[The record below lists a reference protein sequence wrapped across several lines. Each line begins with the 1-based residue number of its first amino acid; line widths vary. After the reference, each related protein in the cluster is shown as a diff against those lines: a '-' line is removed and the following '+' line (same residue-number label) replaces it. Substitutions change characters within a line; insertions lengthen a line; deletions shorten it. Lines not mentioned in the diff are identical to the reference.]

1 MRNSLSNYII
11 AFFAVLISISLGIF
25 TGIDEVRNGIILS
38 FIIHWILFI
47 PAYIFKTEKF
57 YDLTGSVS
65 YITILLY
72 VLISS
77 NGVKLNHSWN
87 FNDFENWIA
96 SGNLGNI
103 ILTSLIILWTI
114 RLGTFL
120 FLRIKKAGEDKR
132 FREIKKSFSWF
143 FMAFTISGMWVS
155 ICTICALTGI
165 SNGIKLTGVTYA
177 GILTFII
184 GITIE
189 IISDNQKT
197 NFRKI
202 EDNKDRFITT
212 GLWKYSRH
220 PNYLGEIILWTGVAT
235 ISYSSLEV
243 YQMFTL
249 ISPIFTYLLLV
260 HVSGINLLEKSGE
273 KKWGHLDEYKVYK
286 EKTPRL
292 FLFF

>member
-1 MRNSLSNYII
+1 MKNSLLNYII
-11 AFFAVLISISLGIF
+11 SFVAVLISVSLGIL

-38 FIIHWILFI
+38 FIIHWLLFI
-47 PAYIFKTEKF
+47 PAYVFKTEKF
-57 YDLTGSVS
+57 YDLTGTIS
-65 YITILLY
+65 YISIVLY
-72 VLISS
+72 VLLSS
-77 NGVKLNHSWN
+77 TYG
-87 FNDFENWIA
+87 II
-96 SGNLGNI
+96 NLGNMI
-103 ILTSLIILWTI
+103 VSSLIIIWTL

-120 FLRIKKAGEDKR
+120 FTRIKKAGEDKR

-165 SNGIKLTGVTYA
+165 SNGIELTGVTYI
-177 GILTFII
+177 GVIIFII
-184 GITIE
+184 GFTLE

-202 EDNKDRFITT
+202 EYNKDKFITT

-220 PNYLGEIILWTGVAT
+220 PNYLGEIVLWTGVAI

-249 ISPIFTYLLLV
+249 VSPIFTYLLLV
-260 HVSGINLLEKSGE
+260 NVSGINLLEKSGE
-273 KKWGHLDEYKVYK
+273 KKWGHLESYKIYK
-286 EKTPRL
+286 KNTPRL
-292 FLFF
+292 IGFL

>member
-1 MRNSLSNYII
+1 MKNSILNYII
-11 AFFAVLISISLGIF
+11 SFVAVLISVSLGIL

-38 FIIHWILFI
+38 FIIHWLLFI
-47 PAYIFKTEKF
+47 PSYVFKTEKF
-57 YDLTGSVS
+57 YDLTGTIS
-65 YITILLY
+65 YISIVLY
-72 VLISS
+72 VLLSS
-77 NGVKLNHSWN
+77 TDG
-87 FNDFENWIA
+87 II
-96 SGNLGNI
+96 NLGNMI
-103 ILTSLIILWTI
+103 VSSLIIMWTL

-120 FLRIKKAGEDKR
+120 FTRIKKAGEDKR

-165 SNGIKLTGVTYA
+165 SNGIELTGVTYI
-177 GILTFII
+177 GVIIFII
-184 GITIE
+184 GFAVE

-202 EDNKDRFITT
+202 EGNKDKFITT

-220 PNYLGEIILWTGVAT
+220 PNYLGEIILWIGVT
-235 ISYSSLEV
+235 IISYSSLEV
-243 YQMFTL
+243 NQLFTL

-260 HVSGINLLEKSGE
+260 HVSGINFLEKSGE
-273 KKWGHLDEYKVYK
+273 KKWGHLNDYREYQ

-292 FLFF
+292 FWFL